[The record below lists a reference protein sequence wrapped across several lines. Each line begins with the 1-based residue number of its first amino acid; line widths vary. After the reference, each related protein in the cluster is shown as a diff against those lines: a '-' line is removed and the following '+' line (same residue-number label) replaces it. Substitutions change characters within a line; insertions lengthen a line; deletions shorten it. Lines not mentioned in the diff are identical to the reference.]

1 MNKEE
6 KKINGQYNI
15 DLAHMRAEIAV
26 KVIKYAEK
34 NNLIVERVLHDVL
47 DDLVENTIKGL
58 ERFEKIANSEN
69 RKDIMAAIRRR
80 TEANEEKLRNG
91 NYSVQEGKI
100 KF

>member
-15 DLAHMRAEIAV
+15 DLAHMRVEIAM
-26 KVIKYAEK
+26 KVIKYAIK

-47 DDLVENTIKGL
+47 DDLAEHTIKGL
-58 ERFEKIANSEN
+58 ESFEKIANSEN
-69 RKDIMAAIRRR
+69 RKDIMAAIRRS